1 MTEEVWKDIAGWEGL
16 YQVSSEGRVRSLDR
30 EITQQGYEGQGVFT
44 RIYKGKVLVGSSTPA
59 GYQTLNLFRSGVQ
72 ERTQS
77 IHRLVAEAFI
87 PNPNNLPQID
97 HISRIKT
104 DNRVSNLRW
113 VSAQDNCLNRTPR
126 QGVSGERFIT
136 ITKKTSYR
144 VKVRDMDA
152 VTYDKSFKTLPEA
165 IIGRNNFLNA

>member
-1 MTEEVWKDIAGWEGL
+1 MEEWKDIAGWEGL

-30 EITQQGYEGQGVFT
+30 RVTQEGRAGQKAFT
-44 RIYKGKVLVGSSTPA
+44 RLYKGKVLVGSSTPA
-59 GYQTLNLFRSGVQ
+59 GYQTLNLFRGGVQ

-87 PNPNNLPQID
+87 PNPDNLPQID

-126 QGVSGERFIT
+126 QGVSGEKFIT
-136 ITKKTSYR
+136 ITKETTYR
-144 VKVRDMDA
+144 VKMRDMDA
-152 VTYDKSFKTLPEA
+152 VVFNKTFQTLPEA
-165 IIGRNNFLNA
+165 IEARNNFITT

>member
-1 MTEEVWKDIAGWEGL
+1 MVTQIQKGGKEMTRL
-16 YQVSSEGRVRSLDR
+16 
-30 EITQQGYEGQGVFT
+30 
-44 RIYKGKVLVGSSTPA
+44 YKGKVLVGSSTPA
-59 GYQTLNLFRSGVQ
+59 GYQTLNLFRGGVQ

-87 PNPNNLPQID
+87 PNPDNLPQID

-136 ITKKTSYR
+136 ITRVATYR
-144 VKVRDMDA
+144 VKLRDMDA
-152 VTYDKSFKTLPEA
+152 VVYDETFKTLPEA
-165 IIGRNNFLNA
+165 IEARNNFINT